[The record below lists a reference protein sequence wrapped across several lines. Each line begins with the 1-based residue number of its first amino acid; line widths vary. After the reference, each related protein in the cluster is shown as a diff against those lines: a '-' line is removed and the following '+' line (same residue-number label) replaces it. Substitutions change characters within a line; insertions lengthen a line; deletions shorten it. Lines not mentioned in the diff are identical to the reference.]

1 MHVLL
6 ILHAMLV
13 KWEASPSCKKQT
25 HTKKEI
31 MKSSLILTL
40 SHHSEPLKIH
50 RDPFLEIQE
59 KDKMGSS
66 TRMEVEIWEFIFEE
80 SKYN

>member
-1 MHVLL
+1 
-6 ILHAMLV
+6 
-13 KWEASPSCKKQT
+13 
-25 HTKKEI
+25 